1 MQVYKNYKEVK
12 EAVSEYAILLIFA
25 KSRNCNVCEAVLP
38 IIKQLVKEEKIQSAM
53 IGIEDV
59 PEFAG
64 QFSVFTAPTI
74 LLFVSG
80 KEVYRQSRFVK
91 WDELNKE
98 VRKWKKMHM
107 EDGNTCW
114 IN

>member
-1 MQVYKNYKEVK
+1 MQAFKNYKEVK
-12 EAVSEYAILLIFA
+12 EAVSECVILLIFA
-25 KSRNCNVCEAVLP
+25 KSENCTVCEAVLP
-38 IIKQLVKEEKIQSAM
+38 KVKQLVNEEKIHNVM

-80 KEVYRQSRFVK
+80 KEVYRQSRFIK

-98 VRKWKKMHM
+98 IKKWKNAI
-107 EDGNTCW
+107 ENRG
-114 IN
+114 